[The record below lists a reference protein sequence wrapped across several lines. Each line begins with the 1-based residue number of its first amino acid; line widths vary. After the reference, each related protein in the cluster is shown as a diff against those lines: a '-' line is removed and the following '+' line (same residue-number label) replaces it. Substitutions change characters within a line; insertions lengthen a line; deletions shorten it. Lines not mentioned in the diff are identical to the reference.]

1 MPTEDR
7 GNISSV
13 KPTGWHS
20 VSYPTLGVSSLYN
33 RSHLIAFQ
41 LTGENANRENL
52 ITGTQFMNQSGMTR
66 FENMVADY
74 IKETGNHVM
83 YRVTPIFT
91 GDNLV
96 ADGVLMEAWS
106 VEDNGD
112 GICYCVYLY
121 NAQPGI
127 DIDYATG
134 DSALS
139 AEQPDDGS
147 DAEGTD
153 YIINK
158 RNGKFH
164 YTYCSGVATMSEAN
178 KLPVHSTR
186 EELIEQGYKPC
197 GTCNP

>member
-1 MPTEDR
+1 MGID
-7 GNISSV
+7 
-13 KPTGWHS
+13 
-20 VSYPTLGVSSLYN
+20 SLYN

-41 LTGENANRENL
+41 LTGENANWENL
-52 ITGTQFMNQSGMTR
+52 ITGTRFMNQGGMTR

-83 YRVTPIFT
+83 YRVTPIFED
-91 GDNLV
+91 DNLV
-96 ADGVLMEAWS
+96 ASGVLMEGWS
-106 VEDNGD
+106 VEDNGE

-134 DSALS
+134 NSS
-139 AEQPDDGS
+139 ISEEKPDDGS

-153 YIINK
+153 YVVNK

-164 YTYCSGVATMSEAN
+164 YAYCSGVAQMSESN
-178 KLPVHSTR
+178 KLPCHCTR
-186 EELIEQGYKPC
+186 EELIEQGYTPAGC
-197 GTCNP
+197 CNP